1 MNKVIVHMSS
11 YFDYDLDKIFD
22 LYDLCSVQLLYSKK
36 VNLEE
41 FFFFFNYNSNVT
53 FQKTKLELEKINTQF
68 R

>member
-1 MNKVIVHMSS
+1 MSS

-41 FFFFFNYNSNVT
+41 FFSFLITITMWLS
-53 FQKTKLELEKINTQF
+53 KKLS
-68 R
+68 

>member
-1 MNKVIVHMSS
+1 MNKLIVHMSS

-41 FFFFFNYNSNVT
+41 FFSFLITITMWLS
-53 FQKTKLELEKINTQF
+53 KKLS
-68 R
+68 